1 MNENKLTS
9 KEIENFKVYL
19 HQEEK
24 SGATQEK
31 YLRDVRAFC
40 AYAAGAA
47 ITKDVVMGWKKQL
60 LQDGYRSLRPA
71 VPAPNDRNAPAHKG
85 YLPEAQ

>member
-1 MNENKLTS
+1 MKINKLENKD
-9 KEIENFKVYL
+9 IENFKVYL

-40 AYAAGAA
+40 AYAADAA
-47 ITKDVVMGWKKQL
+47 ITKDTVMEWKKQL
-60 LQDGYRSLRPA
+60 FI
-71 VPAPNDRNAPAHKG
+71 
-85 YLPEAQ
+85 

>member
-1 MNENKLTS
+1 MILSTEQIKEYTS
-9 KEIENFKVYL
+9 YL
-19 HQEEK
+19 CREAK

-47 ITKDVVMGWKKQL
+47 ITKATVMGWKN
-60 LQDGYRSLRPA
+60 SFMTIMC
-71 VPAPNDRNAPAHKG
+71 
-85 YLPEAQ
+85 

>member
-1 MNENKLTS
+1 METNKLTNN
-9 KEIENFKVYL
+9 EIEDFQIYL

-40 AYAAGAA
+40 AYAADAA
-47 ITKDVVMGWKKQL
+47 ITKDTVMGWKKQL
-60 LQDGYRSLRPA
+60 LQDGYAVRSINSMLASAYR
-71 VPAPNDRNAPAHKG
+71 
-85 YLPEAQ
+85 